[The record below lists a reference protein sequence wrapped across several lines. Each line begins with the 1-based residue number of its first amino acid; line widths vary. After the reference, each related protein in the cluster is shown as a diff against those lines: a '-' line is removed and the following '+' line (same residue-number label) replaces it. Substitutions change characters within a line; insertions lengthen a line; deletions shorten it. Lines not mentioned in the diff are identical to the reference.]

1 MLKKKIIGEIF
12 SWSKALL
19 FALSISIIVSAFI
32 LQPFIVS
39 GSSMEPTLDGEDPF
53 NKVKIGDRVLIYKS
67 GYILGEEPK
76 YNDIVIID
84 SRIDKN
90 RSMKDNLFESP
101 IVSMIFESNDSDK
114 KNWIKRII
122 GEEGDTLEYKNGRV
136 YRNGEELVEDYIKEE
151 MTFPF
156 ETIVVP
162 ENHVFVMGDNR
173 NGSRD
178 SREIGPVP
186 NENIVGK
193 VFLRFYPFDKIRKF

>member
-1 MLKKKIIGEIF
+1 
-12 SWSKALL
+12 
-19 FALSISIIVSAFI
+19 
-32 LQPFIVS
+32 
-39 GSSMEPTLDGEDPF
+39 
-53 NKVKIGDRVLIYKS
+53 
-67 GYILGEEPK
+67 
-76 YNDIVIID
+76 
-84 SRIDKN
+84 
-90 RSMKDNLFESP
+90 MKDNLFESP

-136 YRNGEELVEDYIKEE
+136 YRNGEELVEDYIKED

>member
-136 YRNGEELVEDYIKEE
+136 YRNGEELVEDYIKED